1 MKSEIDRMDLEAVAV
16 RAAES
21 LEDLIKVMQEAS
33 NQISC
38 GRALEEVDV
47 AGNTLYLARAD
58 QCDDQSHS
66 PQALVGVMDYEE
78 YLCIL
83 DRVARESGLCLD
95 EQTELE
101 VTLPEMEFGEDMITG
116 GFENFKGVSVKQ
128 HNDCLVKLMTAV
140 SSLLERRG
148 LAVTCTPDEDVIFYL
163 PLR

>member
-16 RAAES
+16 RAVES
-21 LEDLIKVMQEAS
+21 LEDLIKVMQDAAT
-33 NQISC
+33 QISC

-66 PQALVGVMDYEE
+66 QALGGIMDYEE
-78 YLCIL
+78 YLRIL

-101 VTLPEMEFGEDMITG
+101 VTLPEMEFGEDMISG
-116 GFENFKGVSVKQ
+116 GLENFKGASVEQ
-128 HNDCLVKLMTAV
+128 CNDCLLRLMDAV

-148 LAVTCTPDEDVIFYL
+148 LNVVCIPNEDVVFYL

>member
-1 MKSEIDRMDLEAVAV
+1 MQD
-16 RAAES
+16 AA
-21 LEDLIKVMQEAS
+21 

-78 YLCIL
+78 YLRIL

-101 VTLPEMEFGEDMITG
+101 VTLPEMEFGENMVTG
-116 GFENFKGVSVKQ
+116 GFGNFKGVSIER
-128 HNDCLVKLMTAV
+128 HNDCLLRLMDAV

-148 LAVTCTPDEDVIFYL
+148 MNFVCIPDEDVVFYL